1 MGQPIDTAF
10 VEIRP
15 DLDAFQGLESALDE
29 QMRSLERSVQAATSQ
44 VERSFD
50 DAASGAEQ
58 SLAGVA
64 DEAESAMSDVEGA
77 FDEAASGAGQAM
89 DGAAD
94 EATAALDEVADGA
107 ERSLGEVGDEA
118 AKAGEEVAEQVESG
132 ADDAKKALDD
142 VADEAR
148 KSAAKVGESFKDAG
162 KKMTDVGQSLSLG
175 LTAPI
180 VGFGA
185 LALNASRDFNSAM
198 ANIATLIPGNTERV
212 AELKLGVQDLAVEV
226 GKSTADLSDGL
237 YNVISAFGDSSESLE
252 LLDINARAAT
262 AGLATTQDAIN
273 LTSAVT
279 KGYGDTSAEAVQKAS
294 DLALMTVR
302 LGQTTFPELA
312 ASVGRVIPIA
322 NELNVSQEELFATMA
337 TFTGVTGNAGE
348 VSTQLRGALQSLM
361 APTDS
366 AAKAIEAAGF
376 SSGKAAV
383 DALGLE
389 GALGILT
396 AAAEESGQPLQQ
408 FIGQVEGQ
416 IVALGLAGSQADDY
430 RSKLG
435 EMDGALGATDT
446 AFQEAT
452 QGVNA
457 AGFQWEQAK
466 ARAEVLMQQ
475 VGDGLAPALISAAD
489 AAEPLIN
496 LVVDLADKFSN
507 ASPATQTTVIA
518 VAGLVAAV
526 GPLLIILGSV
536 VRAIGT
542 LIPVVASVGRGLR
555 SMARA
560 ALTATRALG
569 RFILATGRAVVALG
583 RMIVS
588 VTVAAARMLGSFVVA
603 TVQTTA
609 ALGRQAVALAAV
621 AAGYVRIGV
630 AAAAAAART
639 AAFATITA
647 VIRTATAAWTAI
659 QWLLNIA
666 LTANPIGIIIVAI
679 AALIAIIVL
688 IATKTDWFQRLWS
701 AAWGAITAAATFA
714 WENILKPTIDFIVA
728 GFQFLWQG
736 IQLYINLWLSIL
748 RAVADFFV
756 SFWENWIKPAI
767 DRGIEMFRRLQQTAA
782 RIFGA
787 IVGFIRN
794 RIAQIVAAA
803 NRIRDFV
810 NRVRAFFGNAVSA
823 VRSRISAA
831 VRLVRGLPGRVV
843 SALGNLGRRLWSAG
857 RNLIQGFIDGIRS
870 LFSGPADVVRS
881 MVDNVRNLLPFSP
894 AKEGPLAGP
903 GSPELAGAQ
912 IAAMVAAG
920 IQANI
925 GQVSDAAHALAQAAA
940 VGGDGA
946 GMGDPFGRDALAA
959 IAGAAPQP
967 ATGTPTTTITFAP
980 GSIQITFT
988 GTPSREEAEQTGQAV
1003 GEGIAT
1009 ALARR
1014 DVRTRIRTL

>member
-29 QMRSLERSVQAATSQ
+29 QMRRLERTVQAATSK

-77 FDEAASGAGQAM
+77 FDDAASGAGEAM

-94 EATAALDEVADGA
+94 EARAALDDVADGA

-118 AKAGEEVAEQVESG
+118 AKAGQEVAEGVESG
-132 ADDAKKALDD
+132 ADGAKRALDD

-148 KSAAKVGESFKDAG
+148 RSAKQVGDSFKDAG
-162 KKMTDVGQSLSLG
+162 QKMTDVGQSLSLG

-180 VGFGA
+180 VGIGA
-185 LALNASRDFNSAM
+185 LALNASRDFNAAM
-198 ANIATLIPGNTERV
+198 ANVAALIPGNTARV
-212 AELKLGVQDLAVEV
+212 EELKVGVQDLAVEV
-226 GKSTADLSDGL
+226 GKSTGDLSAGL
-237 YNVISAFGDSSESLE
+237 FQVISAFGDSSESLS
-252 LLDINARAAT
+252 LLDTNARAAA
-262 AGLATTQDAIN
+262 AGMATTEEAIN

-279 KGYGDTSAEAVQKAS
+279 KGYGDTSAEAVQKAA
-294 DLALMTVR
+294 DLALLTNR

-322 NELNVSQEELFATMA
+322 AELGVTQEELFGIMA

-348 VSTQLRGALQSLM
+348 VSTQLRGALQGLM
-361 APTDS
+361 APTAQ
-366 AAKAIEAAGF
+366 AAEAIEAAGF

-389 GALGILT
+389 GALGILSS
-396 AAAEESGQPLQQ
+396 AAEESGQPLQQ

-416 IVALGLAGSQADDY
+416 IVALGLAGSQSDDY
-430 RSKLG
+430 RAKLA
-435 EMDGALGATDT
+435 EMNNAMGVTDV
-446 AFQEAT
+446 AFQEVT

-457 AGFQWEQAK
+457 TGFQWEQAK

-475 VGDGLAPALISAAD
+475 VGDGLAPALVSAAE

-496 LVVDLADKFSN
+496 LVVDLADKFAN

-518 VAGLVAAV
+518 IAGLVAAV
-526 GPLLIILGSV
+526 GPLLIILGSI

-542 LIPVVASVGRGLR
+542 LIPVVSTLWGWMR
-555 SMARA
+555 SLAGA
-560 ALTATRALG
+560 VATATRALG
-569 RFILATGRAVVALG
+569 RFLLAVGRATLALLRMVATLA
-583 RMIVS
+583 
-588 VTVAAARMLGSFVVA
+588 VTAARMAAQFAVA
-603 TVQTTA
+603 VAQTTV
-609 ALGRQAVALAAV
+609 ALGRQAAALALV
-621 AAGYVRIGV
+621 AAGYVRIGI

-639 AAFATITA
+639 AAFAAISA

-679 AALIAIIVL
+679 AALVAIIVL
-688 IATKTDWFQRLWS
+688 IATRTDWFQRLWS

-728 GFQFLWQG
+728 GFLFLWQG
-736 IQLYINLWLSIL
+736 IQLYINLWLAIL
-748 RAVADFFV
+748 RAVANFFV

-767 DRGIEMFRRLQQTAA
+767 DGGIALFRRLQEAAA
-782 RIFGA
+782 RIFSA
-787 IVGFIRN
+787 IVSFIRN

-823 VRSRISAA
+823 VRDRISAA
-831 VRLVRGLPGRVV
+831 VSLVRGLPGRVV

-894 AKEGPLAGP
+894 AKEGPLAGA
-903 GSPELAGAQ
+903 GSPDLAGAQ
-912 IAAMVAAG
+912 IAAMIAQG
-920 IQANI
+920 IEANI
-925 GQVSDAAHALAQAAA
+925 GQVRNAAQALAQAAA
-940 VGGDGA
+940 VDTSQ
-946 GMGDPFGRDALAA
+946 GMRDPFGRDALAA
-959 IAGAAPQP
+959 IAGAAPRP

-980 GSIQITFT
+980 GAIQITFT

-1003 GEGIAT
+1003 GAGIAT